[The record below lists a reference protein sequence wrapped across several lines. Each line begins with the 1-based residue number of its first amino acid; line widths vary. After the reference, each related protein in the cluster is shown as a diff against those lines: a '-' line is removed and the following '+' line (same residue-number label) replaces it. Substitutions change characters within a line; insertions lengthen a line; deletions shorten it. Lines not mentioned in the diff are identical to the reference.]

1 MLNWTRAQMN
11 LLTVV
16 VLRDWWYGV
25 VFPAVCTISKA
36 KSAVQGAGLCHLL
49 FLVSLACLRS
59 GSLPRVYWQ
68 PVRWCC
74 HDMSVIVGNKA
85 GLECHCGQIRLKPCY
100 CTFQL
105 IPFLRGDSLEAFW
118 PSDRGGQD
126 STCLTAYVSEISMGS
141 ASIHLHF

>member
-1 MLNWTRAQMN
+1 
-11 LLTVV
+11 
-16 VLRDWWYGV
+16 
-25 VFPAVCTISKA
+25 
-36 KSAVQGAGLCHLL
+36 
-49 FLVSLACLRS
+49 
-59 GSLPRVYWQ
+59 
-68 PVRWCC
+68 
-74 HDMSVIVGNKA
+74 VGNKA
-85 GLECHCGQIRLKPCY
+85 GFECHCGQIRLKPCY